1 MAIAQG
7 ATNTFKIGLLDGNYD
22 LATGNFKIALF
33 TGAASIG
40 PDTTQYTVG
49 MTGEVV
55 ASGYTQGGEPLTITQ
70 VPTIGNQTG
79 NATAYLSFQNVT
91 WTSALTA
98 RGALITT
105 LIPMLQSAC
114 WTLAAT
120 RHQPQ
125 LSRCSSPLLPTQR
138 RSFAFLNRS
147 NHVYHRKI
155 HISRNRF
162 LRGCS

>member
-40 PDTTQYTVG
+40 PDTTQYTPG

-55 ASGYTQGGEPLTITQ
+55 ATGYTEGGEALTISQ
-70 VPTIGNQTG
+70 VPTISNQTG

-98 RGALITT
+98 RGALIYDADSNASVCVLDFGGDKTSTT
-105 LIPMLQSAC
+105 TFTVQFPAV
-114 WTLAAT
+114 TYTAAII
-120 RHQPQ
+120 R
-125 LSRCSSPLLPTQR
+125 
-138 RSFAFLNRS
+138 
-147 NHVYHRKI
+147 
-155 HISRNRF
+155 IS
-162 LRGCS
+162 